1 MRVLA
6 NRKIRFLFSSI
17 LGMQFITM
25 FIIECYVFRLRG
37 RMSIGF
43 FLFFLLMM
51 GLSFASLYVY
61 FIQQDKM
68 LSDAADAVQQFLDGD
83 SKSRISCDEEGEIYR
98 LFHQINML
106 ASSLNS
112 KVNKEGEEKQFLK
125 DTISDISHQLKTPL
139 AALSIY
145 NGLLQ
150 GAENEEEIQEFV
162 KLSENELDRINTL
175 VQSLLKITRLDAGT
189 IVIERKTESV
199 ADMMADIELHF
210 SYQAKQE
217 NKIFS
222 MEGSEDVRL
231 CCDRSWTMEAI
242 DNLVKNAFD
251 HTKSG
256 DEIHVC
262 WQSIGNSIVQIE
274 VRDTGS
280 GIHPEDIH
288 HVFKR
293 FYRSRFSQD
302 KTGLGLGLALTKAI
316 IEAQDGSIEV
326 ESDLGRGTK
335 FVINFWTTN
344 L

>member
-83 SKSRISCDEEGEIYR
+83 SKSRISCYEEGEIYR

-125 DTISDISHQLKTPL
+125 D
-139 AALSIY
+139 
-145 NGLLQ
+145 GFLL
-150 GAENEEEIQEFV
+150 
-162 KLSENELDRINTL
+162 
-175 VQSLLKITRLDAGT
+175 
-189 IVIERKTESV
+189 
-199 ADMMADIELHF
+199 
-210 SYQAKQE
+210 
-217 NKIFS
+217 
-222 MEGSEDVRL
+222 
-231 CCDRSWTMEAI
+231 
-242 DNLVKNAFD
+242 
-251 HTKSG
+251 
-256 DEIHVC
+256 
-262 WQSIGNSIVQIE
+262 
-274 VRDTGS
+274 
-280 GIHPEDIH
+280 
-288 HVFKR
+288 
-293 FYRSRFSQD
+293 
-302 KTGLGLGLALTKAI
+302 
-316 IEAQDGSIEV
+316 
-326 ESDLGRGTK
+326 
-335 FVINFWTTN
+335 
-344 L
+344 